1 MIEKEIKILLSKE
14 QYEKIEKVF
23 VEKEIYPNRIFTT
36 EIWKKLMKTVN

>member
-23 VEKEIYPNRIFTT
+23 S
-36 EIWKKLMKTVN
+36 WKKKFTK

>member
-23 VEKEIYPNRIFTT
+23 SWKKKFTQINFTT
-36 EIWKKLMKTVN
+36 EIWKN

>member
-23 VEKEIYPNRIFTT
+23 SWEKEIYPNKFLLRRFG
-36 EIWKKLMKTVN
+36 KN